1 MQNQLKVSFENMGVS
16 SYLVI
21 TFSQDMPVVGY
32 QMEMIT
38 SNQISHTLEVSKR
51 MVNGDVVAY
60 YNISS
65 RIKLSQILER
75 RKLTRTELLCLIQ
88 GAVKAV
94 QDGEEYQLS
103 EDGFVM
109 DPEYIYVTPDTCSP
123 AFLYL
128 PVSGEKTSG
137 IREFLID
144 LIVHGKI
151 EMSSDNFIQVLLEAL
166 NESDFSAEKLGDC
179 IAPYQETKTNS
190 PHFSAS
196 GFTKRQMPD
205 SPAIVSSA
213 DYGAETE
220 ERVMTPVIPEPSVP
234 LPANDGAGKEADEMP
249 GLPGTGKQENKPKP
263 GKNRPQTKQKARSA
277 KKITDISEEQTED
290 FDKEKAKKKFLLPQA
305 VIMVALAA
313 VGSFGGFLDKSGN
326 IAVNNVL
333 AAVVIVAVTEVILYR
348 EAYVNS
354 KGKKKKEN
362 KESRKEK
369 NEKKPLPGKKIPSV
383 PGKREFVEREPVTAQ
398 PVKAQPVKSDAITP
412 KSIPVQQPVQ
422 PVHER
427 PVSPVVS
434 MAFDKGADETE
445 VSSETELWEGEQTGA
460 AYLEHYVNG
469 IVNRIPLTKT
479 GTLIGRLAS
488 QVDYPVANP
497 KVGKIHA
504 EFINQNGMIAVVDQN
519 SKNGTYIN
527 RSGQRINSNVPYP
540 LKDGDIISL
549 ADSEFTLRCK
559 LR

>member
-1 MQNQLKVSFENMGVS
+1 MQNQLKISFENMGVS
-16 SYLVI
+16 SYLTI

-32 QMEMIT
+32 QIEMIT

-51 MVNGDVVAY
+51 MVNGNVVAY

-75 RKLTRTELLCLIQ
+75 RKLTRSELLCLIQ
-88 GAVKAV
+88 GAVKAI
-94 QDGEEYQLS
+94 QDGEEYQLP

-123 AFLYL
+123 AFLYI

-137 IREFLID
+137 IRGFLTD

-166 NESDFSAEKLGDC
+166 NETDFSAEKLAAC
-179 IAPYQETKTNS
+179 IAPYQEVKRNS
-190 PHFSAS
+190 PHFLSS
-196 GFTKRQMPD
+196 DFSKRQMPD
-205 SPAIVSSA
+205 ASA
-213 DYGAETE
+213 VGSGIEYGTETVE
-220 ERVMTPVIPEPSVP
+220 KIKTPVIPEPVVSPSVK
-234 LPANDGAGKEADEMP
+234 AESKEETDGKPRFPE
-249 GLPGTGKQENKPKP
+249 TGKQENKPKP
-263 GKNRPQTKQKARSA
+263 GKSRPQAKQKAKTA
-277 KKITDISEEQTED
+277 KKITDIPEEQAED
-290 FDKEKAKKKFLLPQA
+290 FDREKAKKKFLLPQA
-305 VIMVALAA
+305 AIMVALAA

-326 IAVNNVL
+326 IAVNNIL

-348 EAYVNS
+348 EAYVNN
-354 KGKKKKEN
+354 KGKKDAKKKKEN
-362 KESRKEK
+362 KEGRKEK
-369 NEKKPLPGKKIPSV
+369 AEKKPLPGKKSPSV
-383 PGKREFVEREPVTAQ
+383 PGKREFVEREPV
-398 PVKAQPVKSDAITP
+398 KAQTVQPNTITP
-412 KSIPVQQPVQ
+412 NSIPVQPPVRSVPTQ
-422 PVHER
+422 
-427 PVSPVVS
+427 PVSPMVS

-445 VSSETELWEGEQTGA
+445 ISSETELWESEQTGA

-469 IVNRIPLTKT
+469 IMNRIPLTKT

-488 QVDYPVANP
+488 QVDYAVANP

-504 EFINQNGMIAVVDQN
+504 EFINQNGTIAVVDQN

-549 ADSEFTLRCK
+549 ADSEFVIRYGF
-559 LR
+559 R